1 MSNKKTNPNNNPLF
15 GNKPIEEIPP
25 ENLFAGKSMDEI
37 KDMVFEYI
45 EYMMKNKVGTDN
57 IISNNSSKIGRECGS
72 CKKRKEMLEK
82 LSRHKKGKE

>member
-57 IISNNSSKIGRECGS
+57 SSSSKIGRECGS

>member
-15 GNKPIEEIPP
+15 GNKPMEEIMSKKP
-25 ENLFAGKSMDEI
+25 FAGKSKDEI

-57 IISNNSSKIGRECGS
+57 SSSSKIGRECGS

>member
-15 GNKPIEEIPP
+15 GNKPMEEIMSKKP
-25 ENLFAGKSMDEI
+25 FAGKSKDEI